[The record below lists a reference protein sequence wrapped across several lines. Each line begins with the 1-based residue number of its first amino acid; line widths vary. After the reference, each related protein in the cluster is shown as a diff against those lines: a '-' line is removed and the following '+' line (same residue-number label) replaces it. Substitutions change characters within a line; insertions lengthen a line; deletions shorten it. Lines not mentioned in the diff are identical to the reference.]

1 MSGAYP
7 CLSGGGAF
15 SFPAALIWSLWSDIC
30 LCLASLAY
38 ARANLSSFSGSYGH
52 SLFVLVGL
60 VVEVSSLAVW
70 DGSLCD
76 RQYFCNAWLGFAVA
90 FEGVYHTPALSQCGW
105 LQYAMYVGCPLAGT
119 VAGVCT

>member
-60 VVEVSSLAVW
+60 VVEVSSLAV
-70 DGSLCD
+70 
-76 RQYFCNAWLGFAVA
+76 
-90 FEGVYHTPALSQCGW
+90 
-105 LQYAMYVGCPLAGT
+105 
-119 VAGVCT
+119 